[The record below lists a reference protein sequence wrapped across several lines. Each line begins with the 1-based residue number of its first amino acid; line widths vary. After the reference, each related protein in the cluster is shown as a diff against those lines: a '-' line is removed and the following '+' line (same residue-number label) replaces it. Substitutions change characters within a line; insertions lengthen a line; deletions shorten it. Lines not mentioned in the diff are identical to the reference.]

1 MSMNINIERDISL
14 IYIDIHWL
22 ILVYQKRYVET

>member
-22 ILVYQKRYVET
+22 ISVYQKRYVET